1 LIQKAVTDISSTIT
15 DDEARAFESL
25 TGSVLG
31 PAALQAAGQVEI
43 LKVAQLGATAALI
56 ARSPQPFGFA
66 RNDCELWYAPIATP
80 TAISPTTAKLVAA
93 TIGAATP
100 VDESIMI
107 LTREASDLSGYR
119 IEKRDYSAVI
129 SAGGSIP
136 LEALDDATSQWNTV
150 FVFPSAEGHPA
161 GTRIAIYSCSV
172 DDAPQAQPGT
182 VQYFRAASGNPGD
195 LVLNDSAVDLRLVTA
210 DGDVIHA
217 RRFLGHNDFNLL
229 ANCGLVRKADE
240 TAFVVFPAAA
250 PGQTFADGSYRLQMQ
265 YRRDNTANDPASVVL
280 TEAGDK
286 APEIAILEFSSDPFA

>member
-1 LIQKAVTDISSTIT
+1 VRLRRSL
-15 DDEARAFESL
+15 RA
-25 TGSVLG
+25 
-31 PAALQAAGQVEI
+31 A
-43 LKVAQLGATAALI
+43 
-56 ARSPQPFGFA
+56 PQPFGFA
-66 RNDCELWYAPIATP
+66 RNDCELWYAPTGTP

-93 TIGAATP
+93 TIGAATQ
-100 VDESIMI
+100 VDESITI
-107 LTREASDLSGYR
+107 LTRDASDLSGYR

-129 SAGGSIP
+129 SAGGRIP

-172 DDAPQAQPGT
+172 DDAPQAEPGA

-195 LVLNDSAVDLRLVTA
+195 LVLNDSAVDLRLVTT

-217 RRFLGHNDFNLL
+217 RRFLGDNNFNLL
-229 ANCGLVRKADE
+229 ANCGLLRKADE

-250 PGQTFADGSYRLQMQ
+250 PAQTFVDGSYRLHMQ
-265 YRRDNTANDPASVVL
+265 YRRDNTANDLASVVL

-286 APEIAILEFSSDPFA
+286 APEIAILEFSSNPFA